1 MTSRLSRAWIF
12 AAAALVITAAG
23 CAQSGGI
30 RGVGGAYNHPVVGER
45 LVYLTGIDGYL
56 YAFDKAT
63 GSIDQPGWRAP
74 VGKGKKLKP
83 LVAGPVL
90 ARLPGAEA
98 RSGDGSG
105 QDRQMVVVA
114 SEDGNVYAFDA
125 RDGEQLWQFPAGD
138 KVWSTPV
145 IRDGVVYFGSQ
156 DHNIYAIYLAD
167 GKKKWQF
174 KTGAAVAGRPLL
186 FGDLVVAGS
195 FDRKL
200 YGISA
205 DDGSLRWSFE
215 GDNWFWAGPVADEGS
230 IFAPSMD
237 GNVYA
242 LDRDGKLRWKHDMGS
257 PIVSTPVLHSRGLV
271 VIGKDAKLSLLNTR
285 PAEAGTARELTSPL
299 FVRDAEVKAPLFIK
313 GDSVFIGAQD
323 STVTRIDIKVKGAGN
338 VSFNQ
343 AWCFNT
349 KEERAECR

>member
-12 AAAALVITAAG
+12 AAAALVIAAGG

-30 RGVGGAYNHPVVGER
+30 RGIGGAYNHAVVGER

-56 YAFDKAT
+56 YAFDKFT
-63 GSIDQPGWRAP
+63 GSIDQPGWRVP
-74 VGKGKKLKP
+74 VGKGKRLKP

-90 ARLPGAEA
+90 ASLPAAEG
-98 RSGDGSG
+98 RTEDGSS
-105 QDRQMVVVA
+105 QDRQLVVVA
-114 SEDGNVYAFDA
+114 SEDANVYAFDA

-156 DHNIYAIYLAD
+156 DHNVYAINLAD
-167 GKKKWQF
+167 GRKKWQF
-174 KTGAAVAGRPLL
+174 KTGGAVAGRPLL

-195 FDRKL
+195 FDKKL
-200 YGISA
+200 YGISTG
-205 DDGSLRWSFE
+205 DGSLRWSFE
-215 GDNWFWAGPVADEGS
+215 GGNWFWAGPVADEGT

-257 PIVSTPVLHSRGLV
+257 PIVSTPVLHPRGLV
-271 VIGKDAKLSLLNTR
+271 VIGKDGKLSLLSTKL
-285 PAEAGTARELTSPL
+285 ADAGTTRELTPPL

-338 VSFNQ
+338 VSFDQ

-349 KEERAECR
+349 KEEHVDC

>member
-1 MTSRLSRAWIF
+1 MTSRLSRGWVF

-23 CAQSGGI
+23 CLQSGGI
-30 RGVGGAYNHPVVGER
+30 RGIGGAYNHPVVTER
-45 LVYLTGIDGYL
+45 LVYLAGIDGYL
-56 YAFDKAT
+56 YAFDKGT
-63 GSIDQPGWRAP
+63 GSTEQPGWRVP

-90 ARLPGAEA
+90 ARLPAAGG
-98 RSGDGSG
+98 RPGDGSSQG
-105 QDRQMVVVA
+105 RQLVVAA

-125 RDGEQLWQFPAGD
+125 QDGEQLWQFTAGD

-156 DHNIYAIYLAD
+156 DHNVYAIYLAD
-167 GKKKWQF
+167 GRKKWQL
-174 KTGAAVAGRPLL
+174 KTGGVVAGRPLL
-186 FGDLVVAGS
+186 FGDLVVVGA

-205 DDGSLRWSFE
+205 EDGKLRWSFP
-215 GDNWFWAGPVADEGS
+215 GGNWFWAGPVADEGT

-237 GNVYA
+237 GNIYA
-242 LDRDGKLRWKHDMGS
+242 LDREGNLRWKHDIGS
-257 PIVSTPVLHSRGLV
+257 PIVSTPVLHPRGLV
-271 VIGKDAKLSLLNTR
+271 VIGKDAKLSLLGTG
-285 PAEAGTARELTSPL
+285 PADAGTARELTAPL
-299 FVRDAEVKAPLFIK
+299 FVRDAEVKAPLFVK

-323 STVTRIDIKVKGAGN
+323 STLTRIDIKVNRTGN

-349 KEERAECR
+349 KHDGNPCN

>member
-1 MTSRLSRAWIF
+1 MTSRLTRGWIF
-12 AAAALVITAAG
+12 AAVALVVTAAG
-23 CAQSGGI
+23 CVQSGGI
-30 RGVGGAYNHPVVGER
+30 RGIGGAYNHPVVSEQ

-63 GSIDQPGWRAP
+63 GSIDQPGWRVP
-74 VGKGKKLKP
+74 VGNARELKS

-90 ARLPGAEA
+90 ARLPAAEGKA
-98 RSGDGSG
+98 VDGSS
-105 QDRQMVVVA
+105 QERQLVVVA

-125 RDGEQLWQFPAGD
+125 QDGEQLWQFTAGD
-138 KVWSTPV
+138 KIWSTPV
-145 IRDGVVYFGSQ
+145 TRDGIAYFGSH
-156 DHNIYAIYLAD
+156 DHNVYAVDLAD
-167 GKKKWQF
+167 GRKKWQF
-174 KTGAAVAGRPLL
+174 KTGGVVAGRPLL

-195 FDRKL
+195 FDRTL

-205 DDGSLRWSFE
+205 NDGSLRWAFK
-215 GDNWFWAGPVADEGS
+215 GGNWFWAGPVADDGT

-237 GNVYA
+237 GYIYA
-242 LDRDGKLRWKHDMGS
+242 LDRDGNLRWKHEMGS

-271 VIGKDAKLSLLNTR
+271 VIGKDAKLSLVDVS
-285 PAEAGTARELTSPL
+285 PADAGKARELTSPL
-299 FVRDAEVKAPLFIK
+299 FVRDAEVKAPLFVK

-323 STVTRIDIKVKGAGN
+323 STVTRIDIKVNRAGN

-349 KEERAECR
+349 KDGGNPCK

>member
-1 MTSRLSRAWIF
+1 MTSRLTRGWIF
-12 AAAALVITAAG
+12 AAAALAIAAAG

-30 RGVGGAYNHPVVGER
+30 RGIGGAYNHPVVAER
-45 LVYLTGIDGYL
+45 LVYLTGVDGYL

-63 GSIDQPGWRAP
+63 GSIDQPGWRVP

-90 ARLPGAEA
+90 ARLPAAEA
-98 RSGDGSG
+98 RTGDGSS
-105 QDRQMVVVA
+105 QERQLVVVA

-125 RDGEQLWQFPAGD
+125 HNGEQLWQFTAGD

-145 IRDGVVYFGSQ
+145 TREGIVYFGSH
-156 DHNIYAIYLAD
+156 DDNVYAINLAD
-167 GKKKWQF
+167 GRKKWQF
-174 KTGAAVAGRPLL
+174 KTGGVVAGRLLL
-186 FGDLVVAGS
+186 FEDLVVAGS

-205 DDGSLRWSFE
+205 NDGSLRWSFQ
-215 GDNWFWAGPVADEGS
+215 GGNWFWAGPVADEGT

-242 LDRDGKLRWKHDMGS
+242 LDRDGNLRWKHDMGS

-271 VIGKDAKLSLLNTR
+271 VIGKDAKLSLLAVS
-285 PAEAGTARELTSPL
+285 PVDAGTARELTSPL

-323 STVTRIDIKVKGAGN
+323 STVTRIDMKVKGAGN

-349 KEERAECR
+349 KEEHAEC